1 MMEDPMRKGEMLD
14 PVLTNK
20 KGLVRDLNV
29 GRPLATVNPAPGF
42 QNPVR
47 REQNDH

>member
-1 MMEDPMRKGEMLD
+1 MRKGELVN

-20 KGLVRDLNV
+20 EGLVGDVKV
-29 GRPLATVNPAPGF
+29 GRLLATVHTAPGF

-47 REQNDH
+47 REQNND